1 MIQLTEKPAAAASS
15 LVESVAEL
23 RGLALSAL
31 QRMYRPEQG
40 LFAFRLRREAKA
52 DVLEGVS
59 CRYTAIVLLALAQE
73 APEEVTRIL
82 TGHRLEDVCACLSAQ
97 AERADDFGEVALTLW
112 AARVLDQPA
121 EQVLARLRELDPVH
135 GSYPTVELSWVLAA
149 LAVAG
154 REVDAT
160 DLRDAVAQRL
170 LASFH
175 HDSGLFPHGPA
186 GGRPARLRAHVACFA
201 DLVYPIQALSHYHRA
216 TGNARALEVAQRC
229 AQRMCDLQGP
239 AGQWWWHFDVRTGR
253 VLEKFPVYAV
263 HQDAMAPM
271 ALFALEDAGGPK
283 FNAAAERGMSWL
295 LHAPELAGS
304 LIDRAA
310 GVIWRKV
317 ARHEP
322 GKLTRGL
329 QAVASRAHPAWRVPG
344 VDGVFRP
351 GKIDFETRPYHMGW
365 LLYAWSQERLDRL
378 ERAALEKNPRGGMPK
393 P

>member
-1 MIQLTEKPAAAASS
+1 MIQLAEQPEAAPGS
-15 LVESVAEL
+15 LAGSVAEL
-23 RGLALSAL
+23 RRLALSAL
-31 QRMYRPEQG
+31 QRMYRPEQH
-40 LFAFRLRREAKA
+40 LFAFRLRRVAGA

-59 CRYTAIVLLALAQE
+59 GRYTAMVLLALARE
-73 APEEVTRIL
+73 VPEEVTRIL
-82 TGHRLEDVCACLSAQ
+82 AGHGLADAYARLSGQ
-97 AERADDFGEVALTLW
+97 AEQADDLGEVALTLW

-121 EQVLARLRELDPVH
+121 ESVLARLRELDPID
-135 GSYPTVELSWVLAA
+135 GSHPTVELSWVLTA
-149 LAVAG
+149 LSAVG
-154 REVDAT
+154 RELGAT

-175 HDSGLFPHGPA
+175 HEAGLFPHWPV

-229 AQRMCDLQGP
+229 AQRMCELQGP

-271 ALFALEDAGGPK
+271 ALFALQDAGGPE
-283 FNAAAERGMSWL
+283 FDAAAERGMSWL
-295 LHAPELAGS
+295 LHAPELDGS
-304 LIDRAA
+304 LVDHEA

-322 GKLTRGL
+322 GKLTRSL

-344 VDGVFRP
+344 VDGVFPP

-365 LLYAWSQERLDRL
+365 LLYAWSQERVDRL
-378 ERAALEKNPRGGMPK
+378 EKAALEGNSRGGMLEP
-393 P
+393 